1 VNATFFPFKYG
12 EGSLRTLIRSPSIH
26 HALGGI
32 DDVRRVTKI
41 PDDGELVGGP
51 VQQHEVFRPPVRLIG
66 IEHQDRGTSVDLP
79 RHQVPVADL
88 RIIAEI
94 ARHLGLAFQ
103 PGAVDELEPDVIG
116 DHFADGVEVAG
127 IEVAD
132 ICVEEGKLDL
142 DAPAKSYVPEIGKLE
157 VLEGFDA
164 GGKPKLRT
172 PKRDITTRMLML
184 HTAGL
189 GYDFFNA
196 SYFRLAQEQGQPS
209 VVTCSKAS
217 LMTPL
222 LFDPGDKWE
231 YGSNLDWCG
240 QIVESIRG
248 KRLGEVMKERI
259 FAPLGMED
267 IVFSLTPSMRSRLA
281 VIHQRGADGSLTP
294 LPDMQLPPDPEVH
307 MGGHG
312 LYASIGEY
320 MKFIR
325 MWLNDGAGPNGRV
338 LKQETVAAAVRNGLR
353 EGQTV
358 VMLPGVIATLSN
370 NAEFFP
376 GLKKSWCYTFMLNDE
391 DAPTGRPAGSLGW
404 AGLAN
409 TFYWIDRKNG
419 FGGYWATQILPFGD
433 PTSFVGYMNFETAAY
448 QSGEVRVAA

>member
-1 VNATFFPFKYG
+1 MVSKLSSAC
-12 EGSLRTLIRSPSIH
+12 
-26 HALGGI
+26 
-32 DDVRRVTKI
+32 
-41 PDDGELVGGP
+41 
-51 VQQHEVFRPPVRLIG
+51 
-66 IEHQDRGTSVDLP
+66 
-79 RHQVPVADL
+79 
-88 RIIAEI
+88 
-94 ARHLGLAFQ
+94 
-103 PGAVDELEPDVIG
+103 
-116 DHFADGVEVAG
+116 DGVLQSVVTGKDRVPGVVAMITDRSANIYEG
-127 IEVAD
+127 AAGERMLDGGQPMTAD
-132 ICVEEGKLDL
+132 TVFAIFSTTKAITGTAILQCVEEGKLDL
-142 DAPAKSYVPEIGKLE
+142 DAPAKSYVPDIGKLE

-164 GGKPKLRT
+164 SGKPKLRA
-172 PKRDITTRMLML
+172 PKREITTRMLML

-196 SYFRLAQEQGQPS
+196 SYFRLAQEHGQLS

-222 LFDPGDKWE
+222 LFEPGDKWE

-259 FAPLGMED
+259 FTPLGMED
-267 IVFSLTPSMRSRLA
+267 IAFSLTPSMRSRLA

-294 LPDMQLPPDPEVH
+294 LPDMQLPPDPEIH

-325 MWLNDGAGPNGRV
+325 MWLNDGAGPHGRV
-338 LKQETVAAAVRNGLR
+338 LKQETVAAAVRNGL
-353 EGQTV
+353 EGNQTV
-358 VMLPGVIATLSN
+358 VMLPGVIAELSN
-370 NAEFFP
+370 DAEFFP

-419 FGGYWATQILPFGD
+419 FGGYWAPQILPFGD

-448 QSGEVRVAA
+448 QSGEVRAAA